1 MGFSLFFYAVQHTY
15 KSVIYVK
22 GCRFLAKKCFVCLVG
37 MEKTSTFAPAIE
49 RDAAV
54 IEILKAKLGSSKP
67 LKKNFFLKISSKKFG
82 GYKNSRYLCIRF
94 LKESHKEEF
103 FERFRYEQASS
114 TILT

>member
-1 MGFSLFFYAVQHTY
+1 MKTCKNF
-15 KSVIYVK
+15 
-22 GCRFLAKKCFVCLVG
+22 AKKCFACLVG
-37 MEKTSTFAPAIE
+37 NGKSSTFAPAIE

-67 LKKNFFLKISSKKFG
+67 LKKTFFFKISSKKFG
-82 GYKNSRYLCIRF
+82 GYKNSLYLCIRF